1 MATDIEYDI
10 EVSKDKST
18 VKVTLSVP
26 PRIKARDPIIE
37 IKEQNAIQILNDKGL
52 RGYRRIDDGN
62 TGRLSNWDD
71 RSRSAVWVFSNKE
84 NLIKDADPIA
94 PKVAEPTPKAQT
106 ATKST
111 TNRSRTAK
119 KSKPTVSKKRRT
131 TVTTKES

>member
-18 VKVTLSVP
+18 VKLTLSVP

-37 IKEQNAIQILNDKGL
+37 IKEHNAIQILDDKGL

-62 TGRLSNWDD
+62 AGRLSNWDD

-84 NLIKDADPIA
+84 VPTKAAVTETPSAEQPA
-94 PKVAEPTPKAQT
+94 PKATVAKGR
-106 ATKST
+106 T
-111 TNRSRTAK
+111 TK
-119 KSKPTVSKKRRT
+119 KSRPTASKKRRT

>member
-18 VKVTLSVP
+18 VKMTLSVP

-37 IKEQNAIQILNDKGL
+37 IKEYNAIQILNDKGL
-52 RGYRRIDDGN
+52 RGYHRIDDGS

-71 RSRSAVWVFSNKE
+71 QSRSAVWVFSNKE
-84 NLIKDADPIA
+84 IA
-94 PKVAEPTPKAQT
+94 VKAAATETPSVEQPTPKAT
-106 ATKST
+106 VTKGRT
-111 TNRSRTAK
+111 TK
-119 KSKPTVSKKRRT
+119 KSRPTASKKRRT